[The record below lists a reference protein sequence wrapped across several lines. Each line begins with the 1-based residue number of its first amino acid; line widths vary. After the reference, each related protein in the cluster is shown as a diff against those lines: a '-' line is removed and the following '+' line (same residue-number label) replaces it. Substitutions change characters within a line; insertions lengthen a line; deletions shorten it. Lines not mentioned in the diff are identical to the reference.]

1 MSSTGTAHVGGGKK
15 AFPKGGGEQLVMR
28 CGATLDER
36 PGLPLDGN
44 RLADLHADEDLC
56 PKCLEDL
63 REDDAT
69 IPGFL
74 VDGEV
79 VARV

>member
-1 MSSTGTAHVGGGKK
+1 
-15 AFPKGGGEQLVMR
+15 MR

-36 PGLPLDGN
+36 PGLPLDGS
-44 RLADLHADEDLC
+44 RLADAHADGDLC
-56 PKCLEDL
+56 PRCLDDL
-63 REDDAT
+63 RDEGAT

-74 VDGEV
+74 SDGEV